1 MYFYKS
7 KQDWIPERL
16 EYILYGFMP
25 QGNYSLLRQEITN
38 TFLPLQKYINLN
50 IVLWLLSFSWYAEL
64 M

>member
-16 EYILYGFMP
+16 EYIFYGFMP